1 MVLAPEISLT
11 LGALTRIKSSR
22 PGYTSLCGFIVTVL
36 LDSTFVEA

>member
-11 LGALTRIKSSR
+11 LGALTRIKSSC
-22 PGYTSLCGFIVTVL
+22 PGYKSLCGFMVAVL